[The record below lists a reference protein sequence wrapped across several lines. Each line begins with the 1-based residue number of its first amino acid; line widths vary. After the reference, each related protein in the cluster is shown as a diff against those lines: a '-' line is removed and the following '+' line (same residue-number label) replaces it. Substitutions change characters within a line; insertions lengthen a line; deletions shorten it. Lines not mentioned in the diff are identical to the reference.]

1 MKTMNRTRSESD
13 TEVEATITFAENTV
27 LRTIVAIMVLTLAA
41 AGLYAYGPVTV
52 PAVAWLVTL
61 AMGVASMLVGGL
73 IGLLFAVPR
82 RASEGDRPLRNGT
95 DAARRSD
102 YAGNDNLVKVSDWL
116 TGALT
121 GIALATASDLAR
133 TLWKVSL
140 LVLPG
145 YPALVAACVI
155 GGFASGFLLA
165 YLRLRAKLQYIFA
178 VGEHRAYEL
187 SYDHGRIDENA
198 NLTAA
203 MLTATQLSLHMSEE
217 QLGLPLS
224 SKVLAIRQ
232 QQRENWQSDPHK
244 GKFGSSPRLGSL
256 QLGVAH
262 WEQAPSGLLTVDL
275 EVRSQQSEYLT
286 QATFYLHESF
296 LQPVVSK
303 SADPDGVVR
312 LRIALLEAF
321 TIGVVAEPGAR
332 RLELDLAEVK
342 EIPEEYR
349 SAI

>member
-1 MKTMNRTRSESD
+1 MNSARNESD
-13 TEVEATITFAENTV
+13 TEVETTITFAEHTV
-27 LRTIVAIMVLTLAA
+27 FKTIVAIMLLTLAA
-41 AGLYAYGPVTV
+41 AGLYSYGSVTA

-61 AMGVASMLVGGL
+61 AIGVASMLVGGL

-82 RASEGDRPLRNGT
+82 RAGDVDRPPRNSNDT
-95 DAARRSD
+95 ARGSD

-116 TGALT
+116 TAALT

-133 TLWKVSL
+133 TLWKVSV
-140 LVLPG
+140 LVLPD

-178 VGEHRAYEL
+178 VGEHRANAL
-187 SYDHGRIDENA
+187 RHDHGRIDENA

-203 MLTATQLSLHMSEE
+203 MLTATQRSLHMSEE
-217 QLGLPLS
+217 QLALPPS

-232 QQRENWQSDPHK
+232 QQRENWQADPHK

-256 QLGVAH
+256 QLCVAH

-275 EVRSQQSEYLT
+275 ELRSLQRSEELT
-286 QATFYLHESF
+286 HATFYLHESF

-321 TIGVVAEPGAR
+321 TIGVIAEPGAR